1 MMITKPKINIIMSDK
16 RKVQRELH
24 EKKEK
29 DQAEKIIFGII
40 GGLILLAII
49 YMISVS
55 GLM

>member
-1 MMITKPKINIIMSDK
+1 MITKPKINIIMSDK

>member
-1 MMITKPKINIIMSDK
+1 MSDK

-24 EKKEK
+24 EQKEK
-29 DQAEKIIFGII
+29 VKAERIIFGII

>member
-1 MMITKPKINIIMSDK
+1 MSDK

-29 DQAEKIIFGII
+29 DQAEKIIFCII